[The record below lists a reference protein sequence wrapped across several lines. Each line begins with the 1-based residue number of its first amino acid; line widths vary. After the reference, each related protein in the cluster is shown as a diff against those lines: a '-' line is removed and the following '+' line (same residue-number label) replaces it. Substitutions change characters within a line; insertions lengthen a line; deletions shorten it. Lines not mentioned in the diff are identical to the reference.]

1 MVGDGVLQALVRR
14 RHAAGGAVVV
24 RPVVEADAP
33 AAGRVHHRRDR
44 RDAVGAEDRLRG
56 LHLDLEPQPARGEPV
71 RLLQPLAH
79 LDRRPHLVGRG
90 DLGQG
95 DQEAVRQRAGVEQGA
110 EDEIERPQA
119 APAGCRLQ
127 ALDSDAGERRARRRG
142 EQAGQGSAGG
152 RRGRV
157 LLGVGAGAVA
167 VLEVH
172 PQVLHRLAGQLGPHP
187 AVHVLVDAAQ
197 TGDPGRA
204 RRIRHGRVQHV
215 EGRRPPPCRGVDV
228 GLVRRHI
235 DGVQRLPAAGIA
247 RVAAGEQPVR
257 LGEPAVDAQQ
267 EGRVEPP
274 RRGGSGGPLS
284 LVHWRPS
291 V

>member
-1 MVGDGVLQALVRR
+1 MPANDGP
-14 RHAAGGAVVV
+14 AGTVS
-24 RPVVEADAP
+24 RPGRAAP
-33 AAGRVHHRRDR
+33 AA
-44 RDAVGAEDRLRG
+44 A
-56 LHLDLEPQPARGEPV
+56 
-71 RLLQPLAH
+71 
-79 LDRRPHLVGRG
+79 
-90 DLGQG
+90 
-95 DQEAVRQRAGVEQGA
+95 
-110 EDEIERPQA
+110 
-119 APAGCRLQ
+119 
-127 ALDSDAGERRARRRG
+127 
-142 EQAGQGSAGG
+142 
-152 RRGRV
+152 RGRV
-157 LLGVGAGAVA
+157 LLVVGPVAVA

-215 EGRRPPPCRGVDV
+215 ESRRSPPRRGVEV
-228 GLVRRHI
+228 RLVRRHI

-247 RVAAGEQPVR
+247 RVAGDEQPVR

-267 EGRVEPP
+267 ESRVEPP